1 MEAQPSYRLLRID
14 FTDDQACAFCPN
26 RLTTGIGRVLVDDAG
41 NEVFAGPVCAKKNAR
56 NAGEKVP
63 NLTLASLEPEA
74 AKPTPTSPSGD
85 KALAKPRAPRVS
97 DEEVQRQH
105 AISYLLLRAEKLS
118 AYKGMC
124 FGRLQEV
131 YERYRARG
139 LSENDQTY
147 LQNLM
152 AKVERERPEYSYANL
167 QALYAC
173 HFWIER
179 FLGQENSDFIRGL
192 RHYLRSNLYLKPAQ
206 IEGLNKWFERREG
219 MISIKSDAFQL
230 PDES

>member
-26 RLTTGIGRVLVDDAG
+26 RLTTGIGRVLLDDAG
-41 NEVFAGPVCAKKNAR
+41 NEVFAGPVCAKKHAR

-63 NLTLASLEPEA
+63 DLTLASVEPDSGKRA
-74 AKPTPTSPSGD
+74 ASPG
-85 KALAKPRAPRVS
+85 AKRKVSAEPRVSRVS
-97 DEEVQRQH
+97 DEQAQRQR
-105 AISYLLLRAEKLS
+105 AIGYLLLRAEKLA

-139 LSENDQTY
+139 LSANDEAY
-147 LQNLM
+147 LLNLM
-152 AKVERERPEYSYANL
+152 AKVERERPEYGYANL

-179 FLGQENSDFIRGL
+179 FLGEEDSDFIRGL
-192 RHYLRSNLYLKPAQ
+192 RHYLRTHLYLKPTQ
-206 IEGLNKWFERREG
+206 IAGLNKWFERREG
-219 MISIKSDAFQL
+219 MISIRPDAFAR
-230 PDES
+230 PDDA

>member
-41 NEVFAGPVCAKKNAR
+41 NEVFAGPVCAKKHAR

-63 NLTLASLEPEA
+63 DLTLASFEPDSGKA
-74 AKPTPTSPSGD
+74 APSPGT
-85 KALAKPRAPRVS
+85 KRRAPAGPRAPRVS
-97 DEEVQRQH
+97 DEEAQRQR
-105 AISYLLLRAEKLS
+105 AISYLLLRAEKLA

-131 YERYRARG
+131 YVRYRARG
-139 LSENDQTY
+139 LSANDQTY

-152 AKVERERPEYSYANL
+152 AKVERERPEYGYANL

-179 FLGQENSDFIRGL
+179 FLAEEDSDFIRGL
-192 RHYLRSNLYLKPAQ
+192 RHYLRSNLHLKPAQ
-206 IEGLNKWFERREG
+206 IAGLNKWFERREG
-219 MISIKSDAFQL
+219 MISINPDAFRL
-230 PDES
+230 PEEH